1 MDPPVPEQRER
12 GLQGGGESVRSGVV
26 FCLGHRRCRPYRVVN
41 QDINQHYGDWDGV
54 RYLWFEACWQ
64 GSASPES

>member
-1 MDPPVPEQRER
+1 M
-12 GLQGGGESVRSGVV
+12 RSGVV

-41 QDINQHYGDWDGV
+41 RDINQYYGDWDGV